1 MVQKVIKAV
10 VKTRYDTAANF
21 KAKNRILAEGE
32 KATESDT
39 LKSKTGDGKTTYN
52 SLPYDKADVSLTF
65 DSTPTAGSK
74 NPVTSGGIK
83 TALDGVLHGNVD
95 TATKLQ
101 TARKINGVDFDGTT
115 NIFAP
120 WSMNK
125 VAQTIDL
132 TNSKYDQDTWYP
144 VAVSMTNVP
153 VIMEYI
159 CYTHLGNCKPNWAT
173 HEQGFT
179 TCVDVCV
186 RNSRW
191 GEYIGKSY
199 IKHDTCSF
207 CKDGVPPAIFTI
219 DQRYVSGAV
228 WYLRGGGVYCLFTSD
243 NVTWRVVTERTL
255 INGSGNTA
263 QYVAPTITRPTPSVS
278 DKMVTSDMLKAVA
291 TSGSY
296 TDLSNKPTIP
306 AKTSQLTNDSGY
318 ITGSTGVTFTI
329 IE

>member
-74 NPVTSGGIK
+74 NPVTSGGVK
-83 TALDGVLHGNVD
+83 TALDGKVNTSDVATSAAANKILKLNRFGGLSANVD
-95 TATKLQ
+95 GLGTGNNSDNRKTTAN
-101 TARKINGVDFDGTT
+101 INIVDG
-115 NIFAP
+115 A
-120 WSMNK
+120 
-125 VAQTIDL
+125 L
-132 TNSKYDQDTWYP
+132 HYY
-144 VAVSMTNVP
+144 
-153 VIMEYI
+153 
-159 CYTHLGNCKPNWAT
+159 LAT
-173 HEQGFT
+173 
-179 TCVDVCV
+179 V
-186 RNSRW
+186 NMS
-191 GEYIGKSY
+191 IGK
-199 IKHDTCSF
+199 
-207 CKDGVPPAIFTI
+207 PPRDSMILHMA
-219 DQRYVSGAV
+219 
-228 WYLRGGGVYCLFTSD
+228 WD
-243 NVTWRVVTERTL
+243 NTGWGRQVAFP
-255 INGSGNTA
+255 SGNTEKK
-263 QYVAPTITRPTPSVS
+263 VAFYTRGSDGNGVFDEEWVKVPTVNLIATQTENGVMSS
-278 DKMVTSDMLKAVA
+278 ADKTKLDSIKKVA

-329 IE
+329 TE